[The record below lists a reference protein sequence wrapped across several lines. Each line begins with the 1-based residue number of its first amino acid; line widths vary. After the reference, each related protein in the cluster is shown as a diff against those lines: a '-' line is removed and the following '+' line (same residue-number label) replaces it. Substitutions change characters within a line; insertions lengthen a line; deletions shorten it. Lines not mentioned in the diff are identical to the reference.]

1 MAGKCAFIYHP
12 VYEDRGLS
20 PFPSVW
26 QRYSLTKELLERLG
40 VIPDRVPVVE
50 PFVAGEKTLSL
61 AHSSEYID
69 FVRKKSEDGTGF
81 LDYGDTPAYPGV
93 FERASASAGGSV
105 KAAELIGGGDCL
117 HAFNPSG
124 GLHHAR
130 YGSAGGFCV
139 FNDIAI
145 AVRILSSRFGIER
158 VAVIDIDG
166 HHADGTQEYFY
177 GEKVLTVSLHRFDS
191 LFYPGS
197 GSVDE
202 LGEGEGHG
210 YTVNLPLP
218 ARIPGDLYLEAFDSI
233 VPPVLRWYRP
243 EVLLLQCGVDG
254 HYQDP
259 LVRMYLTTRTYET
272 VARSMHDIAHETCSG
287 RLLLL
292 GGGGYNP
299 ENVARCWTIMFAT
312 ITGAV
317 AEDKKSLF
325 ASIHDSELRNPVAD
339 ISSVVKR
346 NVEDLKEKLTEI
358 HGPIF

>member
-1 MAGKCAFIYHP
+1 MAGKCALIYHP

-26 QRYSLTKELLERLG
+26 QRYSLTKDLLDRLG
-40 VIPDRVPVVE
+40 IIPDRVPVVE
-50 PFVAGEKTLSL
+50 PFVADEKTLSL
-61 AHSSEYID
+61 AHSSAYID
-69 FVRKKSEDGTGF
+69 FVRKKSEEGTGF

-177 GEKVLTVSLHRFDS
+177 DEKVLTISLHRFDPF
-191 LFYPGS
+191 FYPGT
-197 GSVDE
+197 GSAEE
-202 LGEGEGHG
+202 LGHGEGYG
-210 YTVNLPLP
+210 YTVNGPLP
-218 ARIPGDLYLEAFDSI
+218 ARISGDLYLEAFTSV
-233 VPPVLRWYRP
+233 VPPLIRWYGP
-243 EVLLLQCGVDG
+243 EVIILQCGVDG

-259 LVRMYLTTRTYET
+259 LVRMYLTTRTYESIAGS
-272 VARSMHDIAHETCSG
+272 VHDLAHDTCSG

-299 ENVARCWTIMFAT
+299 ENVARCWAIIFSTVSHGVPEERM
-312 ITGAV
+312 GV
-317 AEDKKSLF
+317 YESM
-325 ASIHDSELRNPVAD
+325 HDSELRNPEAD
-339 ISSVVKR
+339 ISSLVKR
-346 NVEDLKEKLTEI
+346 NVEDLKEKLAGI

>member
-1 MAGKCAFIYHP
+1 MTGMCAFIYHP
-12 VYEDRGLS
+12 VFEDRGLS

-40 VIPDRVPVVE
+40 VIPDRVHVVE
-50 PFVAGEKTLSL
+50 PEMAHEKHLL
-61 AHSSEYID
+61 LVHSPEYIE
-69 FVRKKSEDGTGF
+69 FVKKKSEEGTGF

-105 KAAELIGGGDCL
+105 KAAELVGGGDCL

-139 FNDIAI
+139 FNDITL

-177 GEKVLTVSLHRFDS
+177 DEKILTISLHRFDP

-197 GSVDE
+197 GSAEE
-202 LGEGEGHG
+202 LGHGEGYG
-210 YTVNLPLP
+210 YTVNVPLP
-218 ARIPGDLYLEAFDSI
+218 ARIPGDLYREAFTSI
-233 VPPVLRWYRP
+233 VPPLIRWYGP
-243 EVLLLQCGVDG
+243 EVIILQCGVDG

-259 LVRMYLTTRTYET
+259 LVRMYLTTRTYESI
-272 VARSMHDIAHETCSG
+272 ARSIHDLAHETCSG

-325 ASIHDSELRNPVAD
+325 ASLHDSELRNPVAD